1 MAVAQH
7 QRVVIA
13 DDHAPT
19 RANIRRVVEK
29 DGFIVCADVPD
40 ADGAIQAVRTTRPDV
55 VLLDV
60 RMPGG
65 GIHAAEVIAAH
76 QPEISIVMLTVSADD
91 HDLFSALAAGA
102 SGYLLK
108 GQDPRAIP
116 EALRTVLSGE
126 AVLPRRL
133 VKRLVEEHGTREM
146 QRRIRDRLPGG
157 TRLTRREWEVL
168 ELLNEGL
175 GTTEIAGRLY
185 VADVTVRT
193 HITAIIRKL
202 QVENRDGAL
211 RLFRGEA
218 I

>member
-1 MAVAQH
+1 MAIALG

-19 RANIRRVVEK
+19 RAHLRRVVEE
-29 DGFIVCADVPD
+29 DGFIVCAEVSD
-40 ADGAIQAVRTTRPDV
+40 ADEAIRAARTTTPDV

-65 GIHAAEVIAAH
+65 GVHAAEVIATR
-76 QPEISIVMLTVSADD
+76 QPKISIVMLTVSADD

-108 GQDPRAIP
+108 GQDPRAVP

-133 VKRLVEEHGTREM
+133 VKRLVQEYGTREM
-146 QRRIRDRLPGG
+146 HRRIRDRLPGG
-157 TRLTRREWEVL
+157 ARLTRREWEVL
-168 ELLNEGL
+168 ELLNDGL
-175 GTTEIAGRLY
+175 GTSEIASRLY

-211 RLFRGEA
+211 RLLRGEA

>member
-1 MAVAQH
+1 
-7 QRVVIA
+7 
-13 DDHAPT
+13 
-19 RANIRRVVEK
+19 
-29 DGFIVCADVPD
+29 
-40 ADGAIQAVRTTRPDV
+40 
-55 VLLDV
+55 
-60 RMPGG
+60 
-65 GIHAAEVIAAH
+65 
-76 QPEISIVMLTVSADD
+76 MLTVSADD

-108 GQDPRAIP
+108 GQDPRTVP

-133 VKRLVEEHGTREM
+133 VKRLVQEYGTREM
-146 QRRIRDRLPGG
+146 HRRIRDRLPGG

-175 GTTEIAGRLY
+175 GTAEIAGRLY

-202 QVENRDGAL
+202 HVENRDGAL
-211 RLFRGEA
+211 RLFRGEV